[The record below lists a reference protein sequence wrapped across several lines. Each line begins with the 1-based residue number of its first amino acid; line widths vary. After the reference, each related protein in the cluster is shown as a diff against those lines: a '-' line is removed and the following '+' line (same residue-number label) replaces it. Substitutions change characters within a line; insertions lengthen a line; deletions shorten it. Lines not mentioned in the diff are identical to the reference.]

1 MLQSAVIRRSIV
13 CFTRTTNAANCGSG
27 IVKDEDGEYTFNM
40 GDFFIFPLGV
50 YHEQRNTGDDVF
62 EAVFIRTK

>member
-1 MLQSAVIRRSIV
+1 MNLCMFLKEVVLLKMKMENIDLMWVI
-13 CFTRTTNAANCGSG
+13 
-27 IVKDEDGEYTFNM
+27 
-40 GDFFIFPLGV
+40 FFIFPLGV